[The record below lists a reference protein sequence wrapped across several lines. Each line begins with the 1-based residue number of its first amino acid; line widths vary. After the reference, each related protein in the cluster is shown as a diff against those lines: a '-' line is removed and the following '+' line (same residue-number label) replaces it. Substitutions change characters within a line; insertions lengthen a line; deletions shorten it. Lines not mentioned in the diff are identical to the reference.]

1 MRPTSTR
8 RSRRA
13 AFALLAATLA
23 LSAALAGSSAS
34 AQAPTAGGQVPSTL
48 ALSLGQPGPFKRI
61 GRGLFTAVLR
71 AEASATE
78 VPTRLSLLA
87 DGESRRL
94 RFWREPTASAPA
106 RVRLRQRA
114 PNRRALRN
122 RRARSWVT
130 LTAGGP

>member
-1 MRPTSTR
+1 MRPPSTR
-8 RSRRA
+8 RARRA
-13 AFALLAATLA
+13 AFALPAAALA

-48 ALSLGQPGPFKRI
+48 ALSLGQPGPFKRT
-61 GRGLFTAVLR
+61 GRDLFTAVLL
-71 AEASATE
+71 AKASATE
-78 VPTRLSLLA
+78 VPTRLSLFG

-94 RFWREPTASAPA
+94 RLWREPTVGARA

-122 RRARSWVT
+122 RRARLWVT
-130 LTAGGP
+130 LTTGAP